1 MKFLIAVAMTVV
13 ATTSFAQVC
22 SLKDVQT
29 AQNLARKMDLADKG
43 QYSMFANK
51 MTSVV
56 NPKSV
61 NSYKQNQNY
70 MGMYSE
76 SFKKGTQVI
85 YRGSEFYYTNSEIQI
100 EEGFSVHLKL
110 DSKCKLAAY
119 DLVEDVVC
127 HR

>member
-1 MKFLIAVAMTVV
+1 MKFLIAVTMTVI

-43 QYSMFANK
+43 QNSVFANK

-61 NSYKQNQNY
+61 RTFKHDGQTI
-70 MGMYSE
+70 YS
-76 SFKKGTQVI
+76 
-85 YRGSEFYYTNSEIQI
+85 GSEFYYTNAEYKI
-100 EEGFSVHLKL
+100 EEGFSVKLKL
-110 DSKCKLAAY
+110 DGNCKLAGYELA
-119 DLVEDVVC
+119 EDVVC